1 MSLIES
7 ATLAASLH
15 KLNATLGASL
25 ALAVAAGATHLAVDL
40 QHAREDIARAQDRL
54 PTSTTPKTI

>member
-1 MSLIES
+1 MES
-7 ATLAASLH
+7 ATLAASLN

-54 PTSTTPKTI
+54 TITPTTTTKTK